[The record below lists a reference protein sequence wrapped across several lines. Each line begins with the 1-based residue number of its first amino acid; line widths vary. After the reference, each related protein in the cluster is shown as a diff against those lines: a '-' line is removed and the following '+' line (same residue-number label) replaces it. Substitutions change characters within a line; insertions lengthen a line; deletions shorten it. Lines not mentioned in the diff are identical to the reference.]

1 MQCILIGVCPPLD
14 NDSALAVPSVTWL
27 KSTSEI
33 YDDEGNLVQLICG
46 LTDINSTEDI
56 VDAISK
62 SIGSEYTCELWATA
76 PALLPLKPLGGYDFT
91 HQQVTG

>member
-14 NDSALAVPSVTWL
+14 NDSILAVSSVTWL

-33 YDDEGNLVQLICG
+33 YDEGNPVQMICG
-46 LTDINSTEDI
+46 ITDVTAAEDI

-76 PALLPLKPLGGYDFT
+76 PALLPLKPLSGYDFT

>member
-1 MQCILIGVCPPLD
+1 MQCILIGICPPLD
-14 NDSALAVPSVTWL
+14 TGSVLAVPSVTWL
-27 KSTSEI
+27 KRTSET

-46 LTDINSTEDI
+46 ITDVSVADI

-62 SIGSEYTCELWATA
+62 SIGPEYTCELWATA
-76 PALLPLKPLGGYDFT
+76 PALLPLKPLSGYDFT